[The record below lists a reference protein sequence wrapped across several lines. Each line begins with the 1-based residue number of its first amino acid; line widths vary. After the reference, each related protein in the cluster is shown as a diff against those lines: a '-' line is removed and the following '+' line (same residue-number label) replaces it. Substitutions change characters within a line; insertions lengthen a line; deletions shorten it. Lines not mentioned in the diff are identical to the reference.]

1 MTTTRQFSL
10 ALDALV
16 ELKQDVAAPPL
27 RSQPAP
33 FDQTQGRPAAPTLDS
48 VFAEIGSLPREA
60 LFLGVASDGLPL
72 LLNLHDPVPGPLLI
86 IGDAGAGKTAF
97 LQTLAQGVQRMHPA
111 ENIQFGVITSH
122 PAEWENIEATSH
134 RVGIFPVTHNSAQ
147 DFIRSLA
154 SWAHANH
161 KASQSILLLIDDLE
175 SVARLEPDTLQNLRW
190 LLLRGPARRVWPV
203 ITLDAERYGQ
213 VLSWIPMFR
222 TRIFGRIAKDPV
234 GSALGSDA
242 ASALDRLAAGIQ
254 FSLRENGKWLKFW
267 LPSR

>member
-16 ELKQDVAAPPL
+16 ELKQYAAAPLSKPV
-27 RSQPAP
+27 
-33 FDQTQGRPAAPTLDS
+33 PAAPSLDK
-48 VFAEIGSLPREA
+48 VLAEIGSLPREA
-60 LFLGVASDGLPL
+60 LFLGVASDGLPV
-72 LLNLHDPVPGPLLI
+72 LLNLHDPIPGPLLVA
-86 IGDAGAGKTAF
+86 GDADTGKTAF
-97 LQTLAQGVQRMHPA
+97 LQTLIQGVQQTHHA
-111 ENIQFGVITSH
+111 ENVQFGVITNH
-122 PAEWENIEATSH
+122 PDEWDHIEVTSH
-134 RVGIFPVTHNSAQ
+134 RVGIFPVTDNSAQ

-154 SWAHANH
+154 SWAHANN

-190 LLLRGPARRVWPV
+190 LLLRGPARRVWPI
-203 ITLDAERYGQ
+203 ITLNAERYGQ

-222 TRIFGRIAKDPV
+222 TRIFGRITKDHV
-234 GSALGSDA
+234 ASALGSDT
-242 ASALDRLAAGIQ
+242 ASALNQLEAGIQ